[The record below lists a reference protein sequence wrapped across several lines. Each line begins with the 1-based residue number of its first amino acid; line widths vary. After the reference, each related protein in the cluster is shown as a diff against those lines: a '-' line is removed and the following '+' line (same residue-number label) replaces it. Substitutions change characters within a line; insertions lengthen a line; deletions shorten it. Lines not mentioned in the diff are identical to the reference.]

1 MNDRKPP
8 PWPVRALIVGGFL
21 GVMIPVTGAI
31 LACTVTRDAV
41 NIILGRPLNHR
52 PKCQCWH
59 CGKNKPPLRKPAR
72 LLTPHEEQQWRAL
85 IEKEFTK

>member
-41 NIILGRPLNHR
+41 NIALGRPLRHR
-52 PKCQCWH
+52 PHCQYPW
-59 CGKNKPPLRKPAR
+59 CGKNKAPLRKPAR
-72 LLTPHEEQQWRAL
+72 LLTSDEEQQWLAL
-85 IEKEFTK
+85 IEKELL